1 MLSVRVYINRRE
13 IARADAINCS
23 DLGALSNYACSAH
36 SEPSPVTGEAER
48 LHGFAVEG
56 HKREQSAWALVA
68 KMAARIADLEGT
80 AITPETEGRSDRA

>member
-23 DLGALSNYACSAH
+23 DLGPLSNYACSAH
-36 SEPSPVTGEAER
+36 SEASPVTGEPQR

-68 KMAARIADLEGT
+68 KMAARIAELEAP
-80 AITPETEGRSDRA
+80 AIQAEGREDRA